1 MLLSAALL
9 SAACMDDNDE
19 PDNSNFLI
27 TSTESVGE
35 TNITIYQLKQ
45 KYSSVLTSN
54 NTFTKVNDDVIF
66 EGVVCANDAGGNL
79 YQTLVVR
86 SIDAKQDSTSDAY
99 DQSIYIGI
107 KNTFISPYFKLGQRI
122 RVNLNGLYIGNYS
135 KVAKIGQPYYTSAGN
150 LRLGPMLLD
159 MCRTNIELVGEPD
172 ANAPELVPIDLTT
185 QTGATWLASSDN
197 QTIYHAPML
206 ATVRGSIAEVQ
217 GVQAKIA
224 QTGHL
229 SGDAEPLPKIFAPEA
244 LYDAGYAVDRTLKLE
259 LSSKTMTIRT
269 STQNDCSFLLIPS
282 DVRSYTGVLTYYS
295 GWQLAFRSVDDV
307 ERYEE
312 LQ

>member
-19 PDNSNFLI
+19 PDTSNFLI
-27 TSTESVGE
+27 TSTDGVGE

-224 QTGHL
+224 QTGQL